1 MSYILYNKESN
12 MPNNARKKYIKE
24 QIKKQAEYKEKKKKA
39 YHNQNIKE
47 YPVNKEIEL
56 LEFLYQIFRDQ
67 SRNNV
72 KSILSK
78 RHVAVNG
85 LPVTQFNY
93 MLYKGDIVQV
103 SKEQFDRSQV
113 VKQETRKKVN
123 INIVYEDNDI
133 LVINKPNGLL
143 TIESDHEKSD
153 TAYKLVLEYMAQKDK
168 HARCF
173 QVHRLDKETSG
184 LLLFTKS
191 YELKELLSK
200 NWNTLVK
207 ERGYVAVVE
216 GKMPKKEDQII
227 NWLKETDTH
236 LMYNSNKNGDG
247 LKAVTNY
254 KVVKETLKYSLL
266 NVTIETG
273 RKNQIRV
280 AMADLG
286 HPVVGDDKYGTPS
299 DPLKRLG
306 LHAATLKF
314 KHPIT
319 KEIMYFKAETP
330 AIFKKLF
337 K

>member
-1 MSYILYNKESN
+1 

-24 QIKKQAEYKEKKKKA
+24 QIKRKEEYREKKKKA

-56 LEFLYQIFRDQ
+56 LEFLYQIYRDQ

-103 SKEQFDRSQV
+103 SKEQFDRSLV
-113 VKQETRKKVN
+113 VKQETKKKVN

-143 TIESDHEKSD
+143 TIESDHEKTE
-153 TAYKLVLEYMAQKDK
+153 TAYKLVLEYMSQKDK

-216 GKMPKKEDQII
+216 GKMPKKEDTLI

-236 LMYNSNKNGDG
+236 LMYDSKKNGDG
-247 LKAVTNY
+247 IKAITNY
-254 KVVKETLKYSLL
+254 KVIKESPKYSLL

-280 AMADLG
+280 AMNELG
-286 HPVVGDDKYGTPS
+286 HPIVGDDKYGNPS
-299 DPLKRLG
+299 NPLKRLG
-306 LHAATLKF
+306 LHATTLKF

-319 KEIMYFKAETP
+319 KEIMSFKADIPTV
-330 AIFKKLF
+330 FKKLF

>member
-1 MSYILYNKESN
+1 

>member
-1 MSYILYNKESN
+1 

-24 QIKKQAEYKEKKKKA
+24 KIKTKEEYLEKKKKA

-56 LEFLYQIFRDQ
+56 LEFLYQIYRDQ

-103 SKEQFDRSQV
+103 SKEQFDRSLV
-113 VKQETRKKVN
+113 VKQETKKKVN

-133 LVINKPNGLL
+133 LVFNKPNGLL
-143 TIESDHEKSD
+143 TIESDHEKTE
-153 TAYKLVLEYMAQKDK
+153 TAYKLVLEYMSQKDK

-200 NWNTLVK
+200 NWNSLVK

-216 GKMPKKEDQII
+216 GQMPKKEGTII

-236 LMYNSNKNGDG
+236 LMYDSKKNGDG
-247 LKAVTNY
+247 IKAITNY
-254 KVVKETLKYSLL
+254 KVIKESPKYSLL
-266 NVTIETG
+266 NVIIETG

-280 AMADLG
+280 AMNELG
-286 HPVVGDDKYGTPS
+286 HPIVGDDKYGNPS

-306 LHAATLKF
+306 LHASTLKF

-319 KEIMYFKAETP
+319 KEIMSFKADIP
-330 AIFKKLF
+330 AVFKKLF

>member
-1 MSYILYNKESN
+1 

-24 QIKKQAEYKEKKKKA
+24 QIKRQAEIKEKKKKA

-56 LEFLYQIFRDQ
+56 LEFLYQIYRDQ

-93 MLYKGDIVQV
+93 KLYKGDIVQV
-103 SKEQFDRSQV
+103 SKEQFDKSQI
-113 VKQETRKKVN
+113 VKQETKKKVN

-143 TIESDHEKSD
+143 TIESDHEKTD
-153 TAYKLVLEYMAQKDK
+153 TAYKLVLEYMSQKDK

-191 YELKELLSK
+191 YELKELLTK

-216 GKMPKKEDQII
+216 GKMPKKQDTII

-236 LMYNSNKNGDG
+236 LMYDSKKHGEG
-247 LKAVTNY
+247 LKAITNY
-254 KVVKETLKYSLL
+254 QVIKESQKYSLL
-266 NVTIETG
+266 NITIETG

-280 AMADLG
+280 AMSEMG
-286 HPVVGDDKYGTPS
+286 HPVVGDDKYGKPS

-306 LHAATLKF
+306 LHAQTLKF

-319 KEIMYFKAETP
+319 KEIMSFKADIP
-330 AIFKKLF
+330 AVFKILF

>member
-1 MSYILYNKESN
+1 
-12 MPNNARKKYIKE
+12 MPNNARKKFIKQ
-24 QIKKQAEYKEKKKKA
+24 QIKKKEEYLEKKKKA

-56 LEFLYQIFRDQ
+56 LEFLYQIYHDQ

-72 KSILSK
+72 KTILSK

-93 MLYKGDIVQV
+93 KLFKGDIIQV
-103 SKEQFDRSQV
+103 SKEQYDRNQV
-113 VKQETRKKVN
+113 AKQEVRRKVN
-123 INIVYEDNDI
+123 ISIVYEDNDI

-143 TIESDHEKSD
+143 TIESDKEKSD
-153 TAYKLVLEYMAQKDK
+153 TAYKLVLEYMSQKDK

-216 GKMPKKEDQII
+216 GKMPKKEGTII
-227 NWLKETDTH
+227 SWLKETDTH
-236 LMYNSNKNGDG
+236 IMYDSHKEGDG
-247 LKAVTNY
+247 VKAITNY
-254 KVVKETLKYSLL
+254 KVTKESLKYSLL
-266 NVTIETG
+266 NITIETG

-280 AMADLG
+280 AMSDLG
-286 HPVVGDDKYGTPS
+286 HPIVGDDKYGKPS

-306 LHAATLKF
+306 LHASTLKF

-319 KEIMYFKAETP
+319 KEIMSFKADIP
-330 AIFKKLF
+330 AVFKKLF

>member
-1 MSYILYNKESN
+1 

-24 QIKKQAEYKEKKKKA
+24 QIKRQAEIKEKKKKA

-56 LEFLYQIFRDQ
+56 LEFLYQIYRDQ

-93 MLYKGDIVQV
+93 KLYKGDIVQV

-113 VKQETRKKVN
+113 VKQEAKRKVN

-133 LVINKPNGLL
+133 LIINKPNGLL

-153 TAYKLVLEYMAQKDK
+153 TAYKLVLEYMSQKDK
-168 HARCF
+168 NARCF

-191 YELKELLSK
+191 YELKELLTK

-216 GKMPKKEDQII
+216 GKMPKKEGTII

-236 LMYNSNKNGDG
+236 LMYDSKKQGEG
-247 LKAVTNY
+247 LKAITNY
-254 KVVKETLKYSLL
+254 QVIKETQKYSLL
-266 NVTIETG
+266 NITIETG

-280 AMADLG
+280 AMSEMG
-286 HPVVGDDKYGTPS
+286 HPVVGDDKYGNPS

-306 LHAATLKF
+306 LHAQTLKF

-319 KEIMYFKAETP
+319 KENMSFKADIP
-330 AIFKKLF
+330 AVFKKLF

>member
-1 MSYILYNKESN
+1 

-24 QIKKQAEYKEKKKKA
+24 QIKRQAEIKEKKKKA

-56 LEFLYQIFRDQ
+56 LEFLYQIYRDQ

-93 MLYKGDIVQV
+93 KLYKGDIVQV

-113 VKQETRKKVN
+113 VKQEAKRKVN

-133 LVINKPNGLL
+133 LIINKPNGLL

-153 TAYKLVLEYMAQKDK
+153 TAYKLVLEYMSQKDK
-168 HARCF
+168 NARCF

-191 YELKELLSK
+191 YELKELLTK

-216 GKMPKKEDQII
+216 GKMPKKEGTII

-236 LMYNSNKNGDG
+236 LMYDSKKQGEG
-247 LKAVTNY
+247 LKAITNY
-254 KVVKETLKYSLL
+254 QVIKETQKYSLL
-266 NVTIETG
+266 NITIETG

-280 AMADLG
+280 AMSEMG
-286 HPVVGDDKYGTPS
+286 HPVVGDDKYGNPS

-306 LHAATLKF
+306 LHAQTLKF
-314 KHPIT
+314 KHWEWP
-319 KEIMYFKAETP
+319 FRRVPLLRLA
-330 AIFKKLF
+330 
-337 K
+337 

>member
-1 MSYILYNKESN
+1 
-12 MPNNARKKYIKE
+12 MPNNARKKYIKQ
-24 QIKKQAEYKEKKKKA
+24 QIKRKEEYLEKKKKA

-47 YPVNKEIEL
+47 YSVNKEIEL
-56 LEFLYQIFRDQ
+56 LEFLYQIYHDQ

-72 KSILSK
+72 KTILSK

-93 MLYKGDIVQV
+93 RLYKGDIVQV
-103 SKEQFDRSQV
+103 SKEQYDRSQV
-113 VKQETRKKVN
+113 VKQEVKKKVN
-123 INIVYEDNDI
+123 INIIYEDDDL

-143 TIESDHEKSD
+143 TIESDHEKSE
-153 TAYKLVLEYMAQKDK
+153 TAYKLVLEYMSTKNK

-191 YELKELLSK
+191 YELKESLSK

-207 ERGYVAVVE
+207 ERGYIAIVE
-216 GKMPKKEDQII
+216 GKMPKKEDKII
-227 NWLKETDTH
+227 SWLKETDTH
-236 LMYNSNKNGDG
+236 LMYDSHKEGDG
-247 LKAVTNY
+247 LKAITNY
-254 KVVKETLKYSLL
+254 KVIKESSKYSLL

-280 AMADLG
+280 AMNDLG
-286 HPVVGDDKYGTPS
+286 HPIVGDDKYGKPS
-299 DPLKRLG
+299 DPIKRLG
-306 LHAATLKF
+306 LHASTLKF

-319 KEIMYFKAETP
+319 KEILYFNADIP

>member
-1 MSYILYNKESN
+1 MSHNLYNNESN

-103 SKEQFDRSQV
+103 SKEQFDRTEV
-113 VKQETRKKVN
+113 KKVEKKPRVK

-143 TIESDHEKSD
+143 TIESDHEKTD
-153 TAYKLVLEYMAQKDK
+153 TAYKLVLEYMSQKDK

-184 LLLFTKS
+184 LLLFTKT

-216 GKMPKKEDQII
+216 GTQLFDLYGE
-227 NWLKETDTH
+227 ETETNTRH
-236 LMYNSNKNGDG
+236 HQGIGLVGEG
-247 LKAVTNY
+247 LKVSAMWTEGFPLVMEAVEHKTLPIIGVQWHPERMYLHGNEEQ
-254 KVVKETLKYSLL
+254 KEA
-266 NVTIETG
+266 G
-273 RKNQIRV
+273 RK
-280 AMADLG
+280 LLE
-286 HPVVGDDKYGTPS
+286 YW
-299 DPLKRLG
+299 LG
-306 LHAATLKF
+306 L
-314 KHPIT
+314 
-319 KEIMYFKAETP
+319 
-330 AIFKKLF
+330 
-337 K
+337 

>member
-1 MSYILYNKESN
+1 

-103 SKEQFDRSQV
+103 SKEQFDRTEV
-113 VKQETRKKVN
+113 KKVEKKPRVK

-143 TIESDHEKSD
+143 TIESDHEKTD
-153 TAYKLVLEYMAQKDK
+153 TAYKLVLEYMSQKDK

-184 LLLFTKS
+184 LLLFTKT

-216 GKMPKKEDQII
+216 GKMPKKEDQIV

-247 LKAVTNY
+247 LKAITNY
-254 KVVKETLKYSLL
+254 KVVKETQKYSLL

>member
-1 MSYILYNKESN
+1 

-103 SKEQFDRSQV
+103 SKEQFDRTEV
-113 VKQETRKKVN
+113 KKVEKKPRIK

-143 TIESDHEKSD
+143 TIESDHEKTD
-153 TAYKLVLEYMAQKDK
+153 TAYKLVLEYMSQKDK

-184 LLLFTKS
+184 LLLFTKT

-247 LKAVTNY
+247 LKAITNY
-254 KVVKETLKYSLL
+254 KVVKETQKYSLL

-330 AIFKKLF
+330 AIFKKIF

>member
-1 MSYILYNKESN
+1 

-56 LEFLYQIFRDQ
+56 LEFLYQIFKDQ

-103 SKEQFDRSQV
+103 SKEQFDRADI
-113 VKQETRKKVN
+113 KKVERKPRVK

-143 TIESDHEKSD
+143 TIESDHEKTD
-153 TAYKLVLEYMAQKDK
+153 TAYKLVLEYMSQKDK

-184 LLLFTKS
+184 LLLFTKT

-216 GKMPKKEDQII
+216 GKMPKKKDQII

-247 LKAVTNY
+247 LKAITNY
-254 KVVKETLKYSLL
+254 KVVKETQKYSLL
-266 NVTIETG
+266 NITIETG

-286 HPVVGDDKYGTPS
+286 HPVVGDDKYGVPS

-330 AIFKKLF
+330 AVFKKLF

>member
-1 MSYILYNKESN
+1 

-24 QIKKQAEYKEKKKKA
+24 QIKRREEHLEKKKKA

-47 YPVNKEIEL
+47 YSVKKEIEL
-56 LEFLYQIFRDQ
+56 LEFLYQIYRDQ

-93 MLYKGDIVQV
+93 KLFKGDIVQV
-103 SKEQFDRSQV
+103 SKEQFDRGQV
-113 VKQETRKKVN
+113 VKQETKRKVN

-153 TAYKLVLEYMAQKDK
+153 TAYKLVLEYMSQKDK

-207 ERGYVAVVE
+207 ERGYVAIVE
-216 GKMPKKEDQII
+216 GKMPKKEGTIV
-227 NWLKETDTH
+227 NWLKETETH
-236 LMYNSNKNGDG
+236 IMYDSHKEGDG
-247 LKAVTNY
+247 IKAITNY
-254 KVVKETLKYSLL
+254 KVIKESPKYSLL
-266 NVTIETG
+266 NITIDTG

-280 AMADLG
+280 AMSDLG
-286 HPVVGDDKYGTPS
+286 HPIVGDDKYGKPS

-306 LHAATLKF
+306 LHASTLKF

-319 KEIMYFKAETP
+319 KEIMSFKADIP
-330 AIFKKLF
+330 AVFKKLF

>member
-1 MSYILYNKESN
+1 

-56 LEFLYQIFRDQ
+56 LEFLYQIYKDQ

-103 SKEQFDRSQV
+103 SKEQFDRV
-113 VKQETRKKVN
+113 DIKKVERKPRVK

-143 TIESDHEKSD
+143 TIESDHEKTD
-153 TAYKLVLEYMAQKDK
+153 TAYKLVLEYMSQKDK

-184 LLLFTKS
+184 LLLFTKT

-247 LKAVTNY
+247 LKAITNY
-254 KVVKETLKYSLL
+254 KVVKETQKYSLL
-266 NVTIETG
+266 NITIETG

-330 AIFKKLF
+330 AVFKKIFK
-337 K
+337 

>member
-1 MSYILYNKESN
+1 
-12 MPNNARKKYIKE
+12 
-24 QIKKQAEYKEKKKKA
+24 
-39 YHNQNIKE
+39 
-47 YPVNKEIEL
+47 
-56 LEFLYQIFRDQ
+56 
-67 SRNNV
+67 
-72 KSILSK
+72 
-78 RHVAVNG
+78 
-85 LPVTQFNY
+85 

-103 SKEQFDRSQV
+103 SKEQFDRTEV
-113 VKQETRKKVN
+113 KKVEKKPRVK

-143 TIESDHEKSD
+143 TIESDHEKTD
-153 TAYKLVLEYMAQKDK
+153 TAYKLVLEYMSQKDK

-184 LLLFTKS
+184 LLLFTKT

-247 LKAVTNY
+247 LKAITNY
-254 KVVKETLKYSLL
+254 KVVKETQKYSLL

-330 AIFKKLF
+330 AIFKKIF

>member
-1 MSYILYNKESN
+1 

-24 QIKKQAEYKEKKKKA
+24 QIKRQSEIKEKKKKA

-56 LEFLYQIFRDQ
+56 LEFLYQIYRDQ

-93 MLYKGDIVQV
+93 KLYKGDIVQV
-103 SKEQFDRSQV
+103 SKEQFDKSQI
-113 VKQETRKKVN
+113 VKQETKKKVN

-143 TIESDHEKSD
+143 TIESDHEKTD
-153 TAYKLVLEYMAQKDK
+153 TAYKLVLEYMSQKDK

-191 YELKELLSK
+191 YELKELLTK

-216 GKMPKKEDQII
+216 GKMPKKQDTII

-236 LMYNSNKNGDG
+236 LMYDSKKPGEG
-247 LKAVTNY
+247 LKAITNY
-254 KVVKETLKYSLL
+254 QVIKESQKYSLL
-266 NVTIETG
+266 NITIETG

-280 AMADLG
+280 AMSEMG
-286 HPVVGDDKYGTPS
+286 HPVVGDDKYGKPS

-306 LHAATLKF
+306 LHAQTLKF

-319 KEIMYFKAETP
+319 KEIMSFKADIP
-330 AIFKKLF
+330 AVFKKLF

>member
-1 MSYILYNKESN
+1 
-12 MPNNARKKYIKE
+12 
-24 QIKKQAEYKEKKKKA
+24 
-39 YHNQNIKE
+39 
-47 YPVNKEIEL
+47 
-56 LEFLYQIFRDQ
+56 
-67 SRNNV
+67 
-72 KSILSK
+72 
-78 RHVAVNG
+78 
-85 LPVTQFNY
+85 

-103 SKEQFDRSQV
+103 SKEQFDKSLV
-113 VKQETRKKVN
+113 VKQETKKKVN

-143 TIESDHEKSD
+143 TIESDHEKTE
-153 TAYKLVLEYMAQKDK
+153 TAYKLVLEYMSQKDK

-216 GKMPKKEDQII
+216 GKMPKKEDTLI

-236 LMYNSNKNGDG
+236 LMYDSKKNGDG
-247 LKAVTNY
+247 IKAITNY
-254 KVVKETLKYSLL
+254 KVIKESPKYSLL

-280 AMADLG
+280 AMNELG
-286 HPVVGDDKYGTPS
+286 HPIVGDDKYGNPS

-306 LHAATLKF
+306 LHASTLKF

-319 KEIMYFKAETP
+319 KEIMSFKAEIP
-330 AIFKKLF
+330 AVFKKLF

>member
-1 MSYILYNKESN
+1 

-93 MLYKGDIVQV
+93 MLYKGDVVQV
-103 SKEQFDRSQV
+103 SKEQFDRTEV
-113 VKQETRKKVN
+113 KKVEKKPRVK

-143 TIESDHEKSD
+143 TIESDHEKTD
-153 TAYKLVLEYMAQKDK
+153 TAYKLVLEYMSQKDK

-184 LLLFTKS
+184 LLLFTKT

-247 LKAVTNY
+247 LKAITNY
-254 KVVKETLKYSLL
+254 KVVKETQKYSLL

>member
-1 MSYILYNKESN
+1 

-24 QIKKQAEYKEKKKKA
+24 QIKRQAEIKEKKKKA

-56 LEFLYQIFRDQ
+56 LEFLYQIYRDQ

-93 MLYKGDIVQV
+93 KLYKGDIVQV
-103 SKEQFDRSQV
+103 SKEQFDKSQV
-113 VKQETRKKVN
+113 VKQETKKKVN

-143 TIESDHEKSD
+143 TIESDHEKTD
-153 TAYKLVLEYMAQKDK
+153 TAYKLVLEYMSQKDK

-191 YELKELLSK
+191 YELKELLTK

-216 GKMPKKEDQII
+216 GKMPKKQDTII

-236 LMYNSNKNGDG
+236 LMYDSKKHGEG
-247 LKAVTNY
+247 LKAITNY
-254 KVVKETLKYSLL
+254 QVIKESQKYSLL
-266 NVTIETG
+266 NITIETG

-280 AMADLG
+280 AMSEMG
-286 HPVVGDDKYGTPS
+286 HPVVGDDKYGKPS

-306 LHAATLKF
+306 LHAQTLKF

-319 KEIMYFKAETP
+319 KEIMSFKADIP
-330 AIFKKLF
+330 AVFKKLF

>member
-1 MSYILYNKESN
+1 
-12 MPNNARKKYIKE
+12 
-24 QIKKQAEYKEKKKKA
+24 
-39 YHNQNIKE
+39 
-47 YPVNKEIEL
+47 
-56 LEFLYQIFRDQ
+56 
-67 SRNNV
+67 
-72 KSILSK
+72 
-78 RHVAVNG
+78 
-85 LPVTQFNY
+85 

-103 SKEQFDRSQV
+103 SKEQFDRTEV
-113 VKQETRKKVN
+113 KKVEKKPRVK

-143 TIESDHEKSD
+143 TIESDHEKTD
-153 TAYKLVLEYMAQKDK
+153 TAYKLVLEYMSQKDK

-184 LLLFTKS
+184 LLLFTKT

-247 LKAVTNY
+247 LKAITNY
-254 KVVKETLKYSLL
+254 KVVKETQKYSLL

-330 AIFKKLF
+330 AAFKKIFK
-337 K
+337 

>member
-1 MSYILYNKESN
+1 MSAKERTSRSAPCIFCGDVGYD
-12 MPNNARKKYIKE
+12 MRVHYQEGAVEEVVHYCHKTNA
-24 QIKKQAEYKEKKKKA
+24 A
-39 YHNQNIKE
+39 
-47 YPVNKEIEL
+47 
-56 LEFLYQIFRDQ
+56 
-67 SRNNV
+67 
-72 KSILSK
+72 
-78 RHVAVNG
+78 
-85 LPVTQFNY
+85 
-93 MLYKGDIVQV
+93 KGDIVQV
-103 SKEQFDRSQV
+103 SKEQFDRTEV
-113 VKQETRKKVN
+113 KKVEKKPRVK

-143 TIESDHEKSD
+143 TIESDHEKTD
-153 TAYKLVLEYMAQKDK
+153 TAYKLVLEYMSQKDK

-184 LLLFTKS
+184 LLLFTKT

-247 LKAVTNY
+247 LKAITNY
-254 KVVKETLKYSLL
+254 KVVKETQKYSLL
-266 NVTIETG
+266 DVTIETG

>member
-1 MSYILYNKESN
+1 
-12 MPNNARKKYIKE
+12 MPNNARKKYIKQ
-24 QIKKQAEYKEKKKKA
+24 QIKRKEDYLEKKKKA

-47 YPVNKEIEL
+47 YSVNKEIEL
-56 LEFLYQIFRDQ
+56 LEFLYQIYHDQ

-72 KSILSK
+72 KTILSK

-93 MLYKGDIVQV
+93 RLFKGDIVQV
-103 SKEQFDRSQV
+103 SKEQYDRNQV
-113 VKQETRKKVN
+113 VKQEVKKKVN

-143 TIESDHEKSD
+143 TIESDHEKSE
-153 TAYKLVLEYMAQKDK
+153 TAYKLVLEYMSTKDK

-207 ERGYVAVVE
+207 ERGYIAIVE
-216 GKMPKKEDQII
+216 GKMPKKEDKII
-227 NWLKETDTH
+227 SWLKETDTH
-236 LMYNSNKNGDG
+236 LMYDSHKEGDG
-247 LKAVTNY
+247 IKAITNY
-254 KVVKETLKYSLL
+254 KVIKESAKYSLL
-266 NVTIETG
+266 DVTIETG

-280 AMADLG
+280 AMNDLG
-286 HPVVGDDKYGTPS
+286 HPIVGDDKYGKPS
-299 DPLKRLG
+299 DPIKRLG
-306 LHAATLKF
+306 LHASTLKF

-319 KEIMYFKAETP
+319 KEIMYFKADIP
-330 AIFKKLF
+330 AVFKKLF

>member
-1 MSYILYNKESN
+1 

-24 QIKKQAEYKEKKKKA
+24 QIKRQAEIKEKKKKA

-56 LEFLYQIFRDQ
+56 LEFLYQIYRDQ

-93 MLYKGDIVQV
+93 KLYKGDIVQV

-113 VKQETRKKVN
+113 VKQEAKRKVN

-133 LVINKPNGLL
+133 LIINKPNGLL

-153 TAYKLVLEYMAQKDK
+153 TAYKLVLEYMSQKDK

-191 YELKELLSK
+191 YELKELLTK

-216 GKMPKKEDQII
+216 GKMPKKEGTII

-236 LMYNSNKNGDG
+236 LMYDSKKQGEG
-247 LKAVTNY
+247 LKAITNY
-254 KVVKETLKYSLL
+254 QVIKETQKYSLL
-266 NVTIETG
+266 NITIETG

-280 AMADLG
+280 AMSEMG
-286 HPVVGDDKYGTPS
+286 HPVVGDDKYGNPS

-306 LHAATLKF
+306 LHAQTLKF

-319 KEIMYFKAETP
+319 KENMSFKADIP
-330 AIFKKLF
+330 AVFKKLF

>member
-1 MSYILYNKESN
+1 

-103 SKEQFDRSQV
+103 SKEQFDRTEV
-113 VKQETRKKVN
+113 KKVEKKPRVK

-143 TIESDHEKSD
+143 TIESDHEKTD
-153 TAYKLVLEYMAQKDK
+153 TAYKLVLEYMSQKDK

-184 LLLFTKS
+184 LLLFTKT

-247 LKAVTNY
+247 LKAITNY
-254 KVVKETLKYSLL
+254 KVVKETQKYSLL

-330 AIFKKLF
+330 AIFKKIF

>member
-1 MSYILYNKESN
+1 

-24 QIKKQAEYKEKKKKA
+24 QIKRQAEIKEKKKKA

-56 LEFLYQIFRDQ
+56 LEFLYQIYRDQ

-93 MLYKGDIVQV
+93 KLYKGDIVQV
-103 SKEQFDRSQV
+103 SKEQFDKSQI
-113 VKQETRKKVN
+113 VKQETKKKVN

-143 TIESDHEKSD
+143 TIESDHEKTD
-153 TAYKLVLEYMAQKDK
+153 TAYKLVLEYMSQKDK

-191 YELKELLSK
+191 YELKELLTK

-207 ERGYVAVVE
+207 ERAYVAVVE
-216 GKMPKKEDQII
+216 GKMPKKQDTII

-236 LMYNSNKNGDG
+236 LMYDSKKHGEG
-247 LKAVTNY
+247 LKAITNY
-254 KVVKETLKYSLL
+254 QVIKESQKYSLL
-266 NVTIETG
+266 NITIETG

-280 AMADLG
+280 AMSEMG
-286 HPVVGDDKYGTPS
+286 HPVVGDDKYGKPS

-306 LHAATLKF
+306 LHAQTLKF

-319 KEIMYFKAETP
+319 KEIMFFKADIP
-330 AIFKKLF
+330 AVFKKLF

>member
-1 MSYILYNKESN
+1 

-56 LEFLYQIFRDQ
+56 LEFLYQIYKDQ

-103 SKEQFDRSQV
+103 SKEQFDRADI
-113 VKQETRKKVN
+113 KKVERKPRVK
-123 INIVYEDNDI
+123 ISIVYEDNDI

-143 TIESDHEKSD
+143 TIESDHEKTD
-153 TAYKLVLEYMAQKDK
+153 TAYKLVLEYMSQKDK

-184 LLLFTKS
+184 LLLFTKT

-247 LKAVTNY
+247 LKAITNY
-254 KVVKETLKYSLL
+254 KVVKETQKYSLL
-266 NVTIETG
+266 NITIETG

-319 KEIMYFKAETP
+319 KEIIYFKAETP
-330 AIFKKLF
+330 AVFKKLF

>member
-1 MSYILYNKESN
+1 

-24 QIKKQAEYKEKKKKA
+24 QIKRQAEIKEKKKKA

-56 LEFLYQIFRDQ
+56 LEFLYQIYRDQ

-93 MLYKGDIVQV
+93 KLYKGDIVQV

-113 VKQETRKKVN
+113 VKQETKRKVD

-143 TIESDHEKSD
+143 TIESDHEKTD
-153 TAYKLVLEYMAQKDK
+153 TAYKLVLEYMSQKDK

-191 YELKELLSK
+191 YELKELLTK

-216 GKMPKKEDQII
+216 GKMPKKEGTII

-236 LMYNSNKNGDG
+236 LMYDSKKQGDG
-247 LKAVTNY
+247 LKAITNY
-254 KVVKETLKYSLL
+254 QVIKETQKYSLL
-266 NVTIETG
+266 NITIETG

-280 AMADLG
+280 AMSELG
-286 HPVVGDDKYGTPS
+286 HPVVGDDKYGKPS

-306 LHAATLKF
+306 LHASTLKF

-319 KEIMYFKAETP
+319 KELMSFKADIP

>member
-1 MSYILYNKESN
+1 

-24 QIKKQAEYKEKKKKA
+24 QIKQQAEYKEKKKKA

-56 LEFLYQIFRDQ
+56 LEFLYQIYRDQ

-103 SKEQFDRSQV
+103 SKEQFDRT
-113 VKQETRKKVN
+113 EIKKVEKKPRVK

-143 TIESDHEKSD
+143 TIESDHEKTD
-153 TAYKLVLEYMAQKDK
+153 TAYKLVLEYMSQKDK

-184 LLLFTKS
+184 LLLFAKT

-247 LKAVTNY
+247 LKAITNY
-254 KVVKETLKYSLL
+254 KVVKETQKYSLL

-330 AIFKKLF
+330 AAFKKIFK
-337 K
+337 

>member
-1 MSYILYNKESN
+1 

-24 QIKKQAEYKEKKKKA
+24 QIKKQAEFKEKKKKA

-103 SKEQFDRSQV
+103 SKEQFDRTEV
-113 VKQETRKKVN
+113 KKVEKKPRVK

-143 TIESDHEKSD
+143 TIESDHEKTD
-153 TAYKLVLEYMAQKDK
+153 TAYKLVLEYMSQKDK

-184 LLLFTKS
+184 LLLFTKT

-247 LKAVTNY
+247 LKAITNY
-254 KVVKETLKYSLL
+254 KVVKETQKYSLL

-330 AIFKKLF
+330 AIFKKIF

>member
-1 MSYILYNKESN
+1 

-56 LEFLYQIFRDQ
+56 LEFLYQIFKDQ

-103 SKEQFDRSQV
+103 SKEQFDRTEV
-113 VKQETRKKVN
+113 KKVEKKPRVK

-143 TIESDHEKSD
+143 TIESDHEKTD
-153 TAYKLVLEYMAQKDK
+153 TAYKLVLEYMSQKDK

-184 LLLFTKS
+184 LLLFTKT

-247 LKAVTNY
+247 LKAITNY
-254 KVVKETLKYSLL
+254 KVVKETQKYSLL

-330 AIFKKLF
+330 AVFKKIFK
-337 K
+337 

>member
-1 MSYILYNKESN
+1 

-24 QIKKQAEYKEKKKKA
+24 QIKRKEEYREKKKKA

-56 LEFLYQIFRDQ
+56 LEFLYQIYRDQ

-85 LPVTQFNY
+85 LPITQFNY

-103 SKEQFDRSQV
+103 SKEQFDRSLV
-113 VKQETRKKVN
+113 VKQETKKKVN

-143 TIESDHEKSD
+143 TIESDHEKTE
-153 TAYKLVLEYMAQKDK
+153 TAYKLVLEYMSQKDK

-216 GKMPKKEDQII
+216 GKMPKKEDTLI

-236 LMYNSNKNGDG
+236 LMYDSKKNGDG
-247 LKAVTNY
+247 IKAITNY
-254 KVVKETLKYSLL
+254 KVIKESPKYSLL

-280 AMADLG
+280 AMNELG
-286 HPVVGDDKYGTPS
+286 HPIVGDDKYGNPS

-306 LHAATLKF
+306 LHASTLKF

-319 KEIMYFKAETP
+319 KEIMSFKADIP
-330 AIFKKLF
+330 AVFKKLF

>member
-1 MSYILYNKESN
+1 

-24 QIKKQAEYKEKKKKA
+24 QIKRQAEIKEKKKKA

-47 YPVNKEIEL
+47 YTVNKEIEL
-56 LEFLYQIFRDQ
+56 LEFLYQIYRDQ

-93 MLYKGDIVQV
+93 KLYKGDIVQV
-103 SKEQFDRSQV
+103 SKEQFDKSQV
-113 VKQETRKKVN
+113 VKQETKKKVN

-143 TIESDHEKSD
+143 TIESDHEKTD
-153 TAYKLVLEYMAQKDK
+153 TAYKLVLEYMSQKDK

-191 YELKELLSK
+191 YELKELLTK

-207 ERGYVAVVE
+207 ERAYVAVVE
-216 GKMPKKEDQII
+216 GKMPKKQDTII

-236 LMYNSNKNGDG
+236 LMYDSKKHGEG
-247 LKAVTNY
+247 LKAITNY
-254 KVVKETLKYSLL
+254 QVIKESQKYSLL
-266 NVTIETG
+266 NITIETG

-280 AMADLG
+280 AMSEMG
-286 HPVVGDDKYGTPS
+286 HPVVGDDKYGKPS

-306 LHAATLKF
+306 LHAQTLKF

-319 KEIMYFKAETP
+319 KEIMSFKADIP
-330 AIFKKLF
+330 AVFKKLF

>member
-1 MSYILYNKESN
+1 

-24 QIKKQAEYKEKKKKA
+24 QIKRQAEIKEKKKKA

-56 LEFLYQIFRDQ
+56 LEFLYQIYRDQ

-93 MLYKGDIVQV
+93 KLYKGDIVQV

-113 VKQETRKKVN
+113 VKQETKRKVN

-143 TIESDHEKSD
+143 TIESDHEKTD
-153 TAYKLVLEYMAQKDK
+153 TAYKLVLEYMSQKDK
-168 HARCF
+168 NARCF

-191 YELKELLSK
+191 YELKEVLTK

-216 GKMPKKEDQII
+216 GKMPKKEGTII

-236 LMYNSNKNGDG
+236 LMYDSKKQGEG
-247 LKAVTNY
+247 LKAITNY
-254 KVVKETLKYSLL
+254 QVIKESQKYSLL
-266 NVTIETG
+266 NITIETG

-280 AMADLG
+280 AMSEMG
-286 HPVVGDDKYGTPS
+286 HPVVGDDKYGKPS

-306 LHAATLKF
+306 LHAQTLKF

-319 KEIMYFKAETP
+319 KEIMSFKADIPT
-330 AIFKKLF
+330 IFKKLF